1 MLFAPI
7 VLACDTRSGIY
18 QMYQKITFF
27 TTIKQGEKIQAQ
39 VRLFGIRLNSGKNKK
54 PKPRRKGKKRKKGW
68 SPNQPLK
75 LMQRSLKSLT
85 VKNLTIA
92 IDTGDVVLNAE
103 LTPIAFMLTNK
114 SRNRLIEINFEGHLL
129 MVLNAEIRLYI
140 ILIAVIKDL
149 LKR

>member
-1 MLFAPI
+1 
-7 VLACDTRSGIY
+7 
-18 QMYQKITFF
+18 
-27 TTIKQGEKIQAQ
+27 
-39 VRLFGIRLNSGKNKK
+39 
-54 PKPRRKGKKRKKGW
+54 
-68 SPNQPLK
+68 
-75 LMQRSLKSLT
+75 

-103 LTPIAFMLTNK
+103 LTPIAFMLTKK